1 VYAASDPIATARPP
15 AVDSPPPPATLANGT
30 MARTPSRPE
39 SGVVLK
45 TKTEKKATR
54 PRMYRVL
61 IHNDDYTP
69 MDFVVNLLKV
79 VFHKGETEA
88 TAIML
93 HIHNHGVGVAGVY
106 SYEIAETKV
115 AQVHH
120 MARQADCPLVAS
132 MEPEEDPDAER

>member
-1 VYAASDPIATARPP
+1 MASR
-15 AVDSPPPPATLANGT
+15 SPN
-30 MARTPSRPE
+30 RPE
-39 SGVVLK
+39 GGVVLK
-45 TKTEKKATR
+45 TKAEKRATR

-69 MDFVVNLLKV
+69 MDFVVGLLKA
-79 VFHKGETEA
+79 VFHKDEAQA

-106 SYEIAETKV
+106 SFEIAETKV

-120 MARQADCPLVAS
+120 LARQADCPLVAS
-132 MEPEEDPDAER
+132 MEPEEDPDAEL